1 MDTTIPKKKIQNEST
16 YEVSWFEEPP
26 DIIMDILLEDISR
39 YIPMGSTSKCQEGVD
54 RISELPNSLLCH
66 ILSFLPI
73 LDAAQTTILSRRWE
87 NLWTPLPKLVFD
99 DDCFPYSWIESNMIV
114 FLIHGLNPITFKN
127 SVLNFIGVEKALV
140 NQHRII

>member
-1 MDTTIPKKKIQNEST
+1 
-16 YEVSWFEEPP
+16 
-26 DIIMDILLEDISR
+26 
-39 YIPMGSTSKCQEGVD
+39 MGSTSKCQEGVD

-114 FLIHGLNPITFKN
+114 FLIHGLNPIASCLPTFEN
-127 SVLNFIGVEKALV
+127 LIQLELNFNGRKIKDTVIQRLMPL
-140 NQHRII
+140 IIHWTTNGMRNMSINGM